1 MSRIWG
7 KSLLTKIS
15 SAKISCKNFFLKV
28 IQKKEKQTKTS
39 ALPKFMPQ
47 KLPGDEIA
55 EGKNSLNSK
64 KIEFSNVIHNMMS
77 IMLNQSKYFFQA
89 VEVHVN
95 LI

>member
-1 MSRIWG
+1 
-7 KSLLTKIS
+7 
-15 SAKISCKNFFLKV
+15 
-28 IQKKEKQTKTS
+28 
-39 ALPKFMPQ
+39 MPQ